1 MKYKNDIIAAIIVIV
16 VLGIIGFGYLRAT
29 DNEEVSDSIK
39 FSQEYTNVSKDNS
52 FVYKTD
58 KEIIE
63 ILKHGTGVVYLGFP
77 ECPWC
82 QGYVGYIEEIA
93 KKTNV
98 SKVYYLNVLEIRK
111 NNTKEYQEIVSILND
126 YLDYDE
132 EGKKRVYVPLVIAV
146 KDGKIID
153 CDSETSKDTKGYETP
168 EEYWKNEDLDGLKV
182 KLEKMFS
189 ETVKNVCTTDCNK

>member
-1 MKYKNDIIAAIIVIV
+1 MKKK
-16 VLGIIGFGYLRAT
+16 GIIIGITILAIVGAILIYEFVPREESISNKKF
-29 DNEEVSDSIK
+29 NEE
-39 FSQEYTNVSKDNS
+39 YTLVDDDNVY
-52 FVYKTD
+52 VYKSIN
-58 KEIIE
+58 EIINV
-63 ILKHGTGVVYLGFP
+63 LSKGTGIVYLGFP

-93 KKTNV
+93 KKTKV

-153 CDSETSKDTKGYETP
+153 CDSETSKDTKGYENP
-168 EEYWKNEDLDGLKV
+168 EEYWKNEDLDGLKA

>member
-1 MKYKNDIIAAIIVIV
+1 MKYKNDIIAAIIVIA

-82 QGYVGYIEEIA
+82 QGYFGYIEEIA

-98 SKVYYLNVLEIRK
+98 SKVYYLNVLDIRK

-168 EEYWKNEDLDGLKV
+168 EEYWKNEP
-182 KLEKMFS
+182 F
-189 ETVKNVCTTDCNK
+189 